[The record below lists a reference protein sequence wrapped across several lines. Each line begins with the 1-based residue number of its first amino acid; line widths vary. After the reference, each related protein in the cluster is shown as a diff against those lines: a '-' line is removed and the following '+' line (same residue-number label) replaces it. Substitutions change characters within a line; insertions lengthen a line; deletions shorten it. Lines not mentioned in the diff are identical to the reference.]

1 MCEQVLVDLDDDV
14 EAAIEFLIAEGD
26 GTVNEATPLNRPPE
40 GSPVGDHEGEPLTN
54 KGDDD
59 ELSDP

>member
-1 MCEQVLVDLDDDV
+1 VDLGDDV

-26 GTVNEATPLNRPPE
+26 GTADEATPLNRPPE
-40 GSPVGDHEGEPLTN
+40 ASPVGDHEGEPLMN